1 MGRRRRSAMA
11 KFSLFSFQDIIT
23 CLMGIMLLLTLLI
36 AMQITEQP
44 VRSEDQAAE
53 RRQELQTMVTDLQ
66 RDIDQL
72 EQQAQANRQL
82 LASGALADQELL
94 STRYRQASAARQAA
108 ETELQRLR
116 SESVSASGSL
126 ASVTQLAAQQQAE
139 ADRDRQRLTAELS
152 AMKSRLQGLTDGT
165 RVVYN
170 RQSGAA
176 ATCWIVEVTDDR
188 SILAAPLGRTRKPLV
203 FTGIREVIRWIRD
216 EHRRDAEFLILL
228 KPAAVEAADLL
239 PGTLREEQIPHGYDL
254 LGQDQTAL
262 DPDRGA
268 AAL

>member
-1 MGRRRRSAMA
+1 MA

-44 VRSEDQAAE
+44 IRSEDQAAA
-53 RRQELQTMVTDLQ
+53 RRQELQTMVTGLQ

-72 EQQAQANRQL
+72 EQQTQANSQL

-94 STRYRQASAARQAA
+94 SARHRQAMAARQAA
-108 ETELQRLR
+108 AAELQRLL
-116 SESVSASGSL
+116 SESVAASGSL
-126 ASVTQLAAQQQAE
+126 ASVTALAAQQQADG
-139 ADRDRQRLTAELS
+139 DRDRQRLTAELA

-170 RQSGAA
+170 RQSGSA

-188 SILAAPLGRTRKPLV
+188 SIQAAPLGRSQKPLV
-203 FTGIREVIRWIRD
+203 FPGIRDVLRWIRN
-216 EHRRDAEFLILL
+216 EHRRGAEFLILL
-228 KPAAVEAADLL
+228 KPAAEEAADLL
-239 PGTLREEQIPHGYDL
+239 PETLREEQIPHGYDL

-268 AAL
+268 AGP

>member
-1 MGRRRRSAMA
+1 MA

-44 VRSEDQAAE
+44 IRSEDQAAA
-53 RRQELQTMVTDLQ
+53 RRQELQTMVTGLQ

-72 EQQAQANRQL
+72 EQQTQANSQL

-94 STRYRQASAARQAA
+94 SARHRQAMAARQAA
-108 ETELQRLR
+108 AAELQRLL
-116 SESVSASGSL
+116 SESVAASGSL
-126 ASVTQLAAQQQAE
+126 ASVTALAAQQQADG
-139 ADRDRQRLTAELS
+139 DRDRQRLTAELA

-170 RQSGAA
+170 RQSGSA

-188 SILAAPLGRTRKPLV
+188 SIQAAPLGRSQKPLV
-203 FTGIREVIRWIRD
+203 FPGIRDVLRWIRN
-216 EHRRDAEFLILL
+216 EHRRGAEFLILL
-228 KPAAVEAADLL
+228 KPAAEEAADLL

-268 AAL
+268 AGL

>member
-1 MGRRRRSAMA
+1 MA

-44 VRSEDQAAE
+44 IRSEDQAAA
-53 RRQELQTMVTDLQ
+53 RRQELQTMVTGLQ

-72 EQQAQANRQL
+72 EQQTQANSQL

-94 STRYRQASAARQAA
+94 SARHRQAMAARQAA
-108 ETELQRLR
+108 AAELQRLL
-116 SESVSASGSL
+116 SESVAASGSL
-126 ASVTQLAAQQQAE
+126 ASVTALAAQQQADG
-139 ADRDRQRLTAELS
+139 DRDRQRLTAELA

-170 RQSGAA
+170 RQSSSA

-188 SILAAPLGRTRKPLV
+188 SIQAAPLGRSQKPLV
-203 FTGIREVIRWIRD
+203 FPGIRDVLRWIRD
-216 EHRRDAEFLILL
+216 EHRRGAEFLILL
-228 KPAAVEAADLL
+228 KPAAEEAADLL

-268 AAL
+268 AGL